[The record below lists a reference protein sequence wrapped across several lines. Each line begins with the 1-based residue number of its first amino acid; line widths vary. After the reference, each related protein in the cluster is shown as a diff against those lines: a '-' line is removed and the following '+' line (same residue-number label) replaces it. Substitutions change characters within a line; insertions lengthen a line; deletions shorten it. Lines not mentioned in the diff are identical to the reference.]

1 MIVNVRVAKDTLGRL
16 VKRAEAGEEVII
28 ARNGKP
34 AVRMTPV
41 GAPKVDHD
49 QGSVIPKSD
58 DG

>member
-34 AVRMTPV
+34 AVRMTPIE
-41 GAPKVDHD
+41 APSEADD
-49 QGSVIPKSD
+49 QKPIADRQGE
-58 DG
+58 G